1 MPEKVTFIPSYS
13 FQNLKY
19 IPKLDWQA
27 IKPLKQEMD
36 LFFNSN
42 QLSFHNKQLANRA
55 GRRDQPHS

>member
-13 FQNLKY
+13 FQNLKH

-27 IKPLKQEMD
+27 INPLKQEMD

-42 QLSFHNKQLANRA
+42 QLSFHNRQLGQQ
-55 GRRDQPHS
+55 GREK